1 MVRWYFVYVL
11 RSDKDKNL
19 YTGYTNDI
27 KKRVKEHNEGKVTS
41 TKNRVP
47 LRLIYFEASLNKY
60 DAIHREKYSPREIT
74 DYTQNNFL
82 KLNNIIICTPYR

>member
-1 MVRWYFVYVL
+1 VL

-47 LRLIYFEASLNKY
+47 LRLIYFEALYWFSVKW
-60 DAIHREKYSPREIT
+60 
-74 DYTQNNFL
+74 NFE
-82 KLNNIIICTPYR
+82 

>member
-1 MVRWYFVYVL
+1 MARWYFVYVL

-47 LRLIYFEASLNKY
+47 LRLIYFEASHNKY
-60 DAIHREKYSPREIT
+60 DAIHREKY
-74 DYTQNNFL
+74 L
-82 KLNNIIICTPYR
+82 KTTYGKRYFKNRLKHYFSE